1 MESLNACT
9 VTDAPGLEH
18 VLLKHDQIQRLEVE
32 YGSSFYI
39 LDVNKLRENYRK
51 INTAF
56 KSRYENFIIGYSYK
70 TNYLP
75 YLCKELSNLG
85 AYAEV
90 VSRLEYDLAL
100 KIGEDPTRI
109 IFNGPL
115 KTMDDINLALTNN
128 SILNIDSLYE
138 IEFVKRFASK
148 NPEVEVPVGLR
159 VNFDISHNGV
169 SALQEGY
176 KYSRFGICVN
186 NGNLEHALTE
196 LRSMKNIRI
205 VGLHGHFSTKNRS
218 LESYKII
225 TQNLCTLAKEN
236 ILDSL
241 EYIDI
246 GGGIYGEL
254 PKPYDMF
261 VPAFDDY
268 AETICGIMNTEFG
281 DFHKKPLLILEPG
294 VAMVANVFLFAAKVI
309 ESKRIRND
317 YFVLVDGSVHNVKP
331 TMHKNNLPMKIVRQK
346 HDPSGEKQAFHIV
359 GYTCMEKDY
368 LASEIKGRLPMK
380 DDYIIFENV
389 GAYTIVFNPPFI
401 KERPGI
407 VAMDHMEFT
416 AARKKETIRQFFN
429 EEIYV
434 F

>member
-1 MESLNACT
+1 MESIIEATGKNDL
-9 VTDAPGLEH
+9 GLDHDGIHQLANEH
-18 VLLKHDQIQRLEVE
+18 
-32 YGSSFYI
+32 GSSFYV
-39 LDVNKLRENYRK
+39 LNVNKLRENYRK
-51 INTAF
+51 IDTAF

-90 VSRLEYDLAL
+90 VSRLEYDLAIR
-100 KIGEDPTRI
+100 IGEDPMRI

-115 KTMDDINLALTNN
+115 KTMDDITFALNN
-128 SILNIDSLYE
+128 KSIINIDSLYE
-138 IEFVKRFASK
+138 IDFVKEFALR
-148 NPEVEVPVGLR
+148 NPDIEVSIGLR
-159 VNFDISHNGV
+159 VNFDISQNGV

-176 KYSRFGICVN
+176 KLSRFGICVN
-186 NGNLEHALTE
+186 NGNLKHALTE
-196 LRSMKNIRI
+196 LRTIKNIRI

-225 TQNLCTLAKEN
+225 TQNLCMLAKEN

-241 EYIDI
+241 EYIDV

-254 PKPYDMF
+254 PESYNTN
-261 VPAFDDY
+261 VPTFDDY
-268 AETICGIMNTEFG
+268 AETICGIMNKEFDG
-281 DFHKKPLLILEPG
+281 LEKKPLLILEPG
-294 VAMVANVFLFAAKVI
+294 VAMVANVFLFIAEVI
-309 ESKRIRND
+309 ESKKIRD
-317 YFVLVDGSVHNVKP
+317 EYFVLVDGSVHNVKP
-331 TMHKNNLPMKIVRQK
+331 TMHKNNLPMRIVRK
-346 HDPSGEKQAFHIV
+346 NPDIDTVKQSFNIV

-368 LASEIKGRLPMK
+368 LAFEIKDRLPMK

-407 VAMDHMEFT
+407 VAMNHTEFT
-416 AARKKETIRQFFN
+416 TVRRKETIKQFFN
-429 EEIYV
+429 EEIYI

>member
-1 MESLNACT
+1 MERSIAGT
-9 VTDAPGLEH
+9 VTNSPEFEHELLDHDSIQQLEDEH
-18 VLLKHDQIQRLEVE
+18 
-32 YGSSFYI
+32 GSSFYV
-39 LDVNKLRENYRK
+39 LNVKKLRENYQK
-51 INTAF
+51 IDKAF
-56 KSRYENFIIGYSYK
+56 RSRYANFIIGYSYK

-75 YLCKELSNLG
+75 YLCKELSKLG

-100 KIGEDPTRI
+100 KIGEDPKRI

-115 KTMDDINLALTNN
+115 KTIDDINYALTNK

-138 IEFVKRFASK
+138 IDFVKRFAAR
-148 NPEVEVPVGLR
+148 NPEVEVPIGLR
-159 VNFDISHNGV
+159 VNFDISQNGF

-186 NGNLEHALTE
+186 NGNLEYALTE
-196 LRSMKNIRI
+196 LRKMENIRI
-205 VGLHGHFSTKNRS
+205 VGLHGHFSTKDRS
-218 LESYKII
+218 LESFKII

-236 ILDSL
+236 IMDSL
-241 EYIDI
+241 EYIDV

-261 VPAFDDY
+261 VPTFDDY
-268 AETICGIMNTEFG
+268 AETICGIMNKEFS
-281 DFHKKPLLILEPG
+281 DYHKKPLLILEPG
-294 VAMVANVFLFAAKVI
+294 VAMVANVFLFIAKVI
-309 ESKRIRND
+309 ESKKIRDD

-331 TMHKNNLPMKIVRQK
+331 TMHKNNLPMKIVRRN
-346 HDPSGEKQAFHIV
+346 HDGSKGKKVFNIV

-368 LASEIKGRLPMK
+368 LASEIKDRLPMK

-407 VAMDHMEFT
+407 VAMDNMEFT
-416 AARKKETIRQFFN
+416 AARKKETLRQFFN
-429 EEIYV
+429 DEIYV

>member
-1 MESLNACT
+1 MERSITST
-9 VTDAPGLEH
+9 VRSSPRLEH
-18 VLLKHDQIQRLEVE
+18 ELLDYDGIQKLEDE
-32 YGSSFYI
+32 LGSSFYV
-39 LDVNKLRENYRK
+39 LDVNKLKENYRK
-51 INTAF
+51 IDEAF
-56 KSRYENFIIGYSYK
+56 RSRYKNLIIGYSYK

-75 YLCKELSNLG
+75 HLCKELSRLG

-115 KTMDDINLALTNN
+115 KNIDDIYFALSNK

-138 IEFVKRFASK
+138 IDFVKSFAAR
-148 NPEVEVPVGLR
+148 NPEIEVPIGLR
-159 VNFDISHNGV
+159 VNFDISQNGV
-169 SALQEGY
+169 SELQEGY
-176 KYSRFGICVN
+176 KYSRFGICVD
-186 NGNLEHALTE
+186 NGNLEYALSE
-196 LRSMKNIRI
+196 LREQENIRI
-205 VGLHGHFSTKNRS
+205 IGLHGHFSTKDRS
-218 LESYKII
+218 IESYKII
-225 TQNLCTLAKEN
+225 TQNLCKLAKEN

-254 PKPYDMF
+254 PKPYDLF
-261 VPAFDDY
+261 VPTFDDY
-268 AETICGIMNTEFG
+268 AETICGIMNKEFK
-281 DFHKKPLLILEPG
+281 DVDKKPFLILEPG
-294 VAMVANVFLFAAKVI
+294 VAMVANVFLFIAKVI
-309 ESKRIRND
+309 ESKKIRND

-331 TMHKNNLPMKIVRQK
+331 TLHKNNLPMRIIRRK
-346 HDPSGEKQAFHIV
+346 HDCSRGKKTFNIV

-368 LASEIKGRLPMK
+368 LASEIKDRLPME

-407 VAMDHMEFT
+407 VAMDNRKVVV
-416 AARKKETIRQFFN
+416 ARKKETIRQFFN